1 MTVEIKKP
9 ISWKEFL
16 GTLSE
21 EDLIQISRDYEL
33 FVKQSVIGEC
43 FLRSKANEWG
53 NNIGCTHN
61 VIMIMHDLAFYAY
74 QYFANLYFAE
84 HILSND

>member
-33 FVKQSVIGEC
+33 FVKQSAIGEC
-43 FLRSKANEWG
+43 FLRSKANEWET
-53 NNIGCTHN
+53 NIGFHSAT
-61 VIMIMHDLAFYAY
+61 VIVMHDLAFYAY